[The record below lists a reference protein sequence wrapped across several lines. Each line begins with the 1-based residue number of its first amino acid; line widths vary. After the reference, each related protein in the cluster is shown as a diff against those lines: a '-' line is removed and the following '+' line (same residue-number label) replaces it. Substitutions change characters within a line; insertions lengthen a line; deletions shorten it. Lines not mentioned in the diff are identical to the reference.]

1 MIKNHVTWSLMVVR
15 LGNDNKS
22 HMQFKTK
29 LRLGTW
35 ESRFHHPNLCVKGHR
50 STVTMLE
57 GLPCKIIYICFVMST
72 FVCWALVLFLVS
84 FFSISI
90 LERLREAGVV
100 AMRLHHAG
108 LLAVHLR
115 EVAYIRLAWS
125 EEKMFEM
132 SSMLLCFF
140 VVLSACLLIISRGKC
155 HPESVPVPG
164 KSWQNSNIFPIARN
178 AKKLHIHLS
187 RVKLSSCRL
196 PDNMISICTLLEML
210 GKKSFPGCEK
220 AHLLY
225 F

>member
-1 MIKNHVTWSLMVVR
+1 MLHGRLKVKVSNNNTLEGQEAHLLNSLKILSFQTPLPSLFNCSRHWIKFQ
-15 LGNDNKS
+15 GD
-22 HMQFKTK
+22 F
-29 LRLGTW
+29 
-35 ESRFHHPNLCVKGHR
+35 CVPLDCWT
-50 STVTMLE
+50 TVAMLE

-72 FVCWALVLFLVS
+72 FVCWALVMFLIS

-90 LERLREAGVV
+90 MERLREAGVV

-140 VVLSACLLIISRGKC
+140 VILSACLLIISRGKC

-164 KSWQNSNIFPIARN
+164 KS
-178 AKKLHIHLS
+178 
-187 RVKLSSCRL
+187 
-196 PDNMISICTLLEML
+196 
-210 GKKSFPGCEK
+210 
-220 AHLLY
+220 
-225 F
+225 